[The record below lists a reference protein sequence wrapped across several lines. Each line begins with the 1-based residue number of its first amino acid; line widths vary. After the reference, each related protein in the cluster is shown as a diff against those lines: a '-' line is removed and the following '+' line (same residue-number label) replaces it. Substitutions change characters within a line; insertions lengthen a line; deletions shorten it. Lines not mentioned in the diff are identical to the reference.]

1 MARRKIE
8 RQAAETGRGID
19 MKTGKEVQ
27 PAPLPKICE
36 RIRFFRKHQHL
47 EQKALAMKL
56 GIHPNTVSSWEAG
69 RSRPDVSMIPQICD
83 TLGITF
89 QQLYGLPA
97 PAGSLTE
104 REQKLLDG
112 YRELEG
118 GGRYVVDTLMDSL
131 LTVQRGREQEEK
143 AKRKIYELPLA
154 DSSLAA
160 GIGDA
165 SGYEGQTTPFYVYDV
180 PWIERAD
187 CVFRVNGDSMEPAYH
202 DGDYVLVERIPE
214 GQELREG
221 ETGAFAVDNELYIKE
236 YESDGLHSL
245 NPAYPVMKFEE
256 GSRVYLIGRV
266 LSRIVTEDL
275 PGAEEIRMYE
285 ALKG

>member
-97 PAGSLTE
+97 PAGSL
-104 REQKLLDG
+104 
-112 YRELEG
+112 RELEG

-160 GIGDA
+160 GIGDP

-187 CVFRVNGDSMEPAYH
+187 CVLQVNGDSMEPAYH

-245 NPAYPVMKFEE
+245 NPAYPVMKFKE

>member
-89 QQLYGLPA
+89 QQLYELPA

-118 GGRYVVDTLMDSL
+118 GGRYIVDSLMDSL

-160 GIGDA
+160 SIGDA

-214 GQELREG
+214 GPELRDG

-245 NPAYPVMKFEE
+245 NPAYPPLHFDESTPVF
-256 GSRVYLIGRV
+256 LIGRV
-266 LSRIVTEDL
+266 MGRLDPRRIV
-275 PGAEEIRMYE
+275 PPAEAERYLAARE
-285 ALKG
+285 